1 MLFKGEL
8 ASTSDPSIIQFIASE
23 PNSKIIFVGDPA
35 GYEDQIRFYRMIMAS
50 PFVPDYQVIEADV
63 NGDMNEFNTKY
74 NLYLS
79 SDPARMYFATII
91 AALIVGKNIL
101 LFFPPEVK
109 GLQYPNALLTHI
121 LMNYGIQTRT
131 PEIPFGYNDAY
142 TPNNAALMYHYN
154 VIDPQTYLR
163 LAGET
168 FFGMSDKLAFDL
180 RIPVSD
186 PVIFKSKEMY
196 EYLNSYR
203 LNLLKTDQPL
213 IKPFTREVV
222 SNVSGNRT

>member
-8 ASTSDPSIIQFIASE
+8 ATASDPSMLQFIAAE
-23 PNSKIIFVGDPA
+23 PNSKIIFVGDPT

-50 PFVPDYQVIEADV
+50 PFVPDYQCIEADI

-79 SDPARMYFATII
+79 SEPARMYFATII

-109 GLQYPNALLTHI
+109 GLRYPNALLTHI
-121 LMNYGIQTRT
+121 LMTYGIQTRT
-131 PEIPFGYNDAY
+131 SHIPCGYNDAY
-142 TPNNAALMYHYN
+142 TPTNAALMYHYN
-154 VIDPQTYLR
+154 VNDPQTYLR
-163 LAGET
+163 LAAYK
-168 FFGMSDKLAFDL
+168 FFNLSAKLAFDL

-186 PVIFKSKEMY
+186 TGVFNPKGI
-196 EYLNSYR
+196 
-203 LNLLKTDQPL
+203 
-213 IKPFTREVV
+213 
-222 SNVSGNRT
+222 